1 MTAKELFPKYVE
13 IFELVIEQA
22 GEDTGNKVYK
32 NISKVILDNKDKI
45 ESSIENDVP
54 FSLFVT
60 VLIMIVLLEVHTPE
74 KLDKM
79 SKEDTK
85 VLMDDLFDRYL
96 KKPTRKFTASYGL
109 PNMNCLEYGAL
120 IRLIDN
126 DRF

>member
-1 MTAKELFPKYVE
+1 MTAKELFPKYVK

-32 NISKVILDNKDKI
+32 NISNVINSNKEKI
-45 ESSIENDVP
+45 EKSIEEDIP
-54 FSLFVT
+54 FGLFVT
-60 VLIMIVLLEVHTPE
+60 VLITIVLIEVHSVE

-85 VLMDDLFDRYL
+85 VLLDDLFDRYL

-109 PNMNCLEYGAL
+109 PTMNCLEFGAY
-120 IRLIDN
+120 IRLRDN

>member
-54 FSLFVT
+54 FSFFVT

-74 KLDKM
+74 KLDK
-79 SKEDTK
+79 
-85 VLMDDLFDRYL
+85 
-96 KKPTRKFTASYGL
+96 
-109 PNMNCLEYGAL
+109 CL
-120 IRLIDN
+120 
-126 DRF
+126 

>member
-109 PNMNCLEYGAL
+109 PTMNCLEYGAF
-120 IRLIDN
+120 IRLRDN